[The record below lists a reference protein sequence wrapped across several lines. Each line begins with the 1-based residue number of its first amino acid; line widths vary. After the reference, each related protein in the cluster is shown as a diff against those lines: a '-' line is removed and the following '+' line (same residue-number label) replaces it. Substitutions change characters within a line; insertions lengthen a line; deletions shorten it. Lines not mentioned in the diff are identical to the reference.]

1 MSSEFVPE
9 PLSFK
14 SSATAHGKEAHRND
28 QLGEQHQNETAKL
41 LGKTLTRII
50 HDGGSRI
57 AGPHGEAC
65 AKLVRI
71 GYPLAQMGEDTH
83 GVVAR
88 RRLSKSA

>member
-1 MSSEFVPE
+1 MA
-9 PLSFK
+9 K
-14 SSATAHGKEAHRND
+14 KHIAID
-28 QLGEQHQNETAKL
+28 QLGEQYQNETTKL

-57 AGPHGEAC
+57 AGPHCEAC

-83 GVVAR
+83 GVVASPAEGCR
-88 RRLSKSA
+88 SLPE